1 MDRRLSGRAIEGE
14 AEVTTRQTSL
24 MDRPDRGFTL
34 LEVMIAL
41 TLVAIVFVPL
51 LGLRNQNIGQ
61 TYYVRQSLRAE
72 FLAGEKLAEME
83 LEERQAAG
91 ETLGDFGEK
100 YPDFRWVKTVADTP
114 LGEVKEIRFKVIW
127 KRGSRDE
134 EIERVQYVRQREK

>member
-1 MDRRLSGRAIEGE
+1 ME
-14 AEVTTRQTSL
+14 QTVL
-24 MDRPDRGFTL
+24 TDRPDRGFTL

-61 TYYVRQSLRAE
+61 TYYARQSLRAE
-72 FLAGEKLAEME
+72 FLADEKLAKME
-83 LEERQAAG
+83 LEEPQAVG
-91 ETLGDFGEK
+91 ETLGGFGEK

-114 LGEVKEIRFKVIW
+114 LGKVKEIRFKVIW

-134 EIERVQYVRQREK
+134 EIERVQYVLQREK